1 MRTIYSK
8 YTFVCTGDCDALI
21 EYTFKDGFGWPNGV
35 MQLTCPCNSTCTLL
49 SVEDATIPPI
59 NQTKEEKMETTFGA
73 TVTDMNFLTREFL
86 ETQLVEN
93 KARIAQLEEHV
104 QRVTQRDFST
114 SAELNKMRDNMKEFT
129 MEGLDDDS
137 LSEGQAGEIA
147 SICGFELTN
156 EYELEVTV
164 MYSITVN
171 ARDEEQ
177 ALNAMYDIDFDAVSY
192 NDDFINY
199 LSSSVDRVEV
209 Q

>member
-1 MRTIYSK
+1 MTYSK

-21 EYTFKDGFGWPNGV
+21 EYTFKDGLGWPNGV
-35 MQLTCPCNSTCTLL
+35 VEITCPCGTLCTYL

-59 NQTKEEKMETTFGA
+59 NQTKEEKMETT
-73 TVTDMNFLTREFL
+73 TDNHYMTREFL
-86 ETQLVEN
+86 ESELITSKE
-93 KARIAQLEEHV
+93 RIKGLEEHI

-114 SAELNKMRDNMKEFT
+114 SAELHKMRDNMKEFT